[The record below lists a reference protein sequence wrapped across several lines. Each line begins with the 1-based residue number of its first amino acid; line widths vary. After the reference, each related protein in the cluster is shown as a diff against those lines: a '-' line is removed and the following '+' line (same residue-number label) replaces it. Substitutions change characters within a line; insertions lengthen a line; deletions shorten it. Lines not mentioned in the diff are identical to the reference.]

1 MKEKSNATLRRAAS
15 LRCRTDAAIARLGR
29 AVACYQRG
37 AITTAELLREAS
49 AAADR
54 AGTLELSAAELA
66 ATGSF
71 GRSVNRKV
79 KACLLYTSG
88 SPYKGAASCFHPRKA
103 HDHRDGE
110 RYDQL
115 LSRAS
120 AHRFS
125 GIRRTADAGRE
136 TPSALFANVSRTLGP
151 LRRRE
156 CRHGSILFGDLRSKS
171 PSRRDWDSRDNG
183 RGAWVFWAFIISLSW
198 SQQQ

>member
-1 MKEKSNATLRRAAS
+1 MAAHAERLRRFHSVFGAVPEQTRGKLEPGA
-15 LRCRTDAAIARLGR
+15 RHKRIAFRLVERHDGSDDG
-29 AVACYQRG
+29 AVGSAHPSMT
-37 AITTAELLREAS
+37 AITFLDLFF
-49 AAADR
+49 DH
-54 AGTLELSAAELA
+54 
-66 ATGSF
+66 
-71 GRSVNRKV
+71 
-79 KACLLYTSG
+79 G